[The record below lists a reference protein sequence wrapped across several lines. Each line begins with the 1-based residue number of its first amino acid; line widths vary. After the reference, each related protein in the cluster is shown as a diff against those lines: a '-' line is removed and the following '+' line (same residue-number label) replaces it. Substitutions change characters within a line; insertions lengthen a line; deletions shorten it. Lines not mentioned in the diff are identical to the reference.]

1 LNSARDTETKEDAGP
16 LAGMRVLDFSWLLPG
31 PFCTMQL
38 ADLGAEVIKVESPG
52 GDYARDMLP
61 GLFAAA
67 NRNKRS
73 IIVDLKAN
81 DAADLVE
88 ALVRKADVVV
98 EGFRPGVA
106 DRLGIGFSR
115 LSQINP
121 RLVYASI
128 SGYGA
133 KGPMAQTVG
142 HDVNYLAMAGVLSI
156 PGQWGA
162 GSARSGLPV
171 GDIAA
176 AMSTALAIVACVM
189 ESRATGRGR
198 YLNAAMLPSLMNWSQ
213 VRVCDHL
220 NTDDGR
226 WPHLNPLNGLY
237 ETKDGR
243 QISLAVIEPK
253 FFARF
258 CALAG
263 CEDLLETEEY
273 RSFTR
278 NHDRAAGEAL
288 RDRLRALISTRTADD
303 WNALLE
309 GESVPFA
316 PVLTPKEALSLPQLA
331 ENGLDTTPPPGLPR
345 GYFPFPIPGLGA
357 VRARP
362 APEKGEHT
370 QEILNDTGLSG
381 DTIAKLRKEGVVASL
396 E

>member
-1 LNSARDTETKEDAGP
+1 
-16 LAGMRVLDFSWLLPG
+16 MRVLDFSWLLPG

-106 DRLGIGFSR
+106 ERLGIGFSR

-176 AMSTALAIVACVM
+176 AMS
-189 ESRATGRGR
+189 
-198 YLNAAMLPSLMNWSQ
+198 
-213 VRVCDHL
+213 
-220 NTDDGR
+220 
-226 WPHLNPLNGLY
+226 
-237 ETKDGR
+237 
-243 QISLAVIEPK
+243 
-253 FFARF
+253 
-258 CALAG
+258 
-263 CEDLLETEEY
+263 
-273 RSFTR
+273 
-278 NHDRAAGEAL
+278 
-288 RDRLRALISTRTADD
+288 
-303 WNALLE
+303 
-309 GESVPFA
+309 
-316 PVLTPKEALSLPQLA
+316 
-331 ENGLDTTPPPGLPR
+331 
-345 GYFPFPIPGLGA
+345 
-357 VRARP
+357 
-362 APEKGEHT
+362 
-370 QEILNDTGLSG
+370 
-381 DTIAKLRKEGVVASL
+381 
-396 E
+396 